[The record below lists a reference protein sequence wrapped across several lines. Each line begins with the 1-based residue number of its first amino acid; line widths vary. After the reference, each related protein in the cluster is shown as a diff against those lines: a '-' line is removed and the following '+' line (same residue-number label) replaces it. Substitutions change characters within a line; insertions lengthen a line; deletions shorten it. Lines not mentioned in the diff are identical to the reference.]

1 MYLQEL
7 VLAIKAQYTDWLQ
20 PAVAPARLLQG
31 TAMLLHDASVVAP
44 VLGVADRLSR
54 NRRTYAYVLDNSE
67 RVSLHRDNWGR
78 DISAPPIRR
87 CTTRRR
93 AVSAPDISAPF
104 HNFFYFSSYEEKT
117 MKQAIS

>member
-78 DISAPPIRR
+78 DISAPPF
-87 CTTRRR
+87 RRR
-93 AVSAPDISAPF
+93 RFGAVQLGAVPF
-104 HNFFYFSSYEEKT
+104 RRRTFRHRFIIFFIFRI
-117 MKQAIS
+117 MKKKQ